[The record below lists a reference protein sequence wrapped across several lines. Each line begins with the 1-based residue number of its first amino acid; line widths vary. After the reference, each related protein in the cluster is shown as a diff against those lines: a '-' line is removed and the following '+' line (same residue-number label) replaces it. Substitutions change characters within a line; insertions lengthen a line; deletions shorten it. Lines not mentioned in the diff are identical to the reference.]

1 METKKLLKWLGG
13 NFYTIIII
21 MLTLFLS
28 SCGIYGNISDA
39 EYMRRANIQKQI
51 DLVQAEYNYT
61 IDSLYVEYWKEDTD
75 DTEHTWK
82 GNNGIK
88 FKD

>member
-1 METKKLLKWLGG
+1 MTGKSRGIL
-13 NFYTIIII
+13 I
-21 MLTLFLS
+21 MLLISLVIILLS